1 MLPTLIVAVMPS
13 IESLRWPIH
22 NELWTGIYLC
32 GRSPL
37 LGRNQSCKPLFLCST
52 HGHWS
57 PYRAVEGDPV
67 HQRNP
72 PTRVTLG
79 SETAGAAIA
88 ATWADLPY
96 VDRNGRQSRGRRN
109 SICRNR
115 ESDLPNQSVC
125 CHQTLTVCIIVRREQ
140 RRSELFVSVVTSML
154 PLVYA

>member
-13 IESLRWPIH
+13 IESLRWPIR
-22 NELWTGIYLC
+22 NELWTGWPVVNLC

-67 HQRNP
+67 HRRNP
-72 PTRVTLG
+72 PTRVTLA
-79 SETAGAAIA
+79 SETAGTAIT

-96 VDRNGRQSRGRRN
+96 VDRNRRQSRGRRN

-115 ESDLPNQSVC
+115 ESDLPKKAYAA
-125 CHQTLTVCIIVRREQ
+125 TRRLQ
-140 RRSELFVSVVTSML
+140 YVSSCVVNKDAQNFL
-154 PLVYA
+154 LVLLLRCYR